1 MGNRTIEDEF
11 RKKVTRC
18 IDNTFALAIDIR
30 LFLTDAWCWQY
41 LKQQLAQ
48 TNFRQS

>member
-11 RKKVTRC
+11 RKKVTWC